1 MDMKVLFYPDFRLI
15 SDNKPLVSYTQEEA
29 TKVEEMFKL
38 MYRTGGIGLAA
49 PQVGWNVKLFI
60 LNITGDPL
68 NKKVEKI
75 YFNPVV
81 KNDGGLVSDIEGCLS
96 FPGINAQ
103 IKRYQETTLEAETPT
118 GHVKEHFVDLGARA
132 VQHEMDHL
140 DGMLFIE
147 RMTQADLR
155 RNEIA
160 IRALRNHRPS

>member
-1 MDMKVLFYPDFRLI
+1 MDMKVLFYPDYRLI
-15 SDNKPLVSYTQEEA
+15 GENKSLVAYTQEEA
-29 TKVEEMFKL
+29 TKVQEMFKL

-60 LNITGDPL
+60 LNITGDPV
-68 NKKVEKI
+68 NKNAEKV
-75 YFNPVV
+75 YFNPIVRH
-81 KNDGGLVSDIEGCLS
+81 DGILISDVEGCLS
-96 FPGINAQ
+96 FPNILAQ
-103 IKRYQETTLEAETPT
+103 IKRYQETTLEAETPA
-118 GHVKEHFVDLGARA
+118 GPIKEHFVDLGARA

-160 IRALRNHRPS
+160 IRALRNRRPS

>member
-1 MDMKVLFYPDFRLI
+1 MEMKVLFYPDFRLI
-15 SDNKPLVSYTQEEA
+15 GDNKPLASYTQEEA

-81 KNDGGLVSDIEGCLS
+81 KNDGALVSDIEGCLS

-103 IKRYQETTLEAETPT
+103 IKRYQETTLEADTPT
-118 GHVKEHFVDLGARA
+118 GRVKEHFVDLGARA

-160 IRALRNHRPS
+160 IRALRNRRP